1 VHFWTH
7 GGILTKVTPEKPL
20 VMGHEASGTIHAVGG
35 AVTDLQPGD
44 RVAVEPG
51 YPCRRCG
58 PCKTGRYNLCPA
70 MKFAADPP
78 DAHGTLCRVFRM
90 PADFVYPIPDALSL
104 QEAVLVEPLAVAV
117 HAVRLA
123 EVRPALNVLVQGAG
137 TIGLLVAA
145 VAKAYGA
152 TRVGVSDVSEV
163 KVEFARGFLSMSGV
177 TVMRPDNAEDAE
189 AVAARFR
196 GEMGLDTSR
205 GVDVVVECTGVETAM
220 QTGLYAL
227 GAGGVLV
234 QVGMGKPL
242 QALPLLDMFAKETVF
257 KTAFRYA
264 PRDYEI
270 ALDLLAE
277 GKISVAPLISS
288 TLPFE
293 EAPEAWER
301 TRRGEGIKN
310 LIRGVQD

>member
-1 VHFWTH
+1 
-7 GGILTKVTPEKPL
+7 
-20 VMGHEASGTIHAVGG
+20 MGHEASGTIHAVGG

-44 RVAVEPG
+44 RVAIEPG
-51 YPCRRCG
+51 FPCRRCR
-58 PCKTGRYNLCPA
+58 PCKMGRYNLCPA

-90 PADFVYPIPDALSL
+90 PADFVYKIPDALSL

-123 EVRPALNVLVQGAG
+123 EVRPALHVLVQGAG

-145 VAKAYGA
+145 VAKAYGV
-152 TRVGVSDVSEV
+152 TRVGVSDVSEA
-163 KVEFARGFLSMSGV
+163 KVEFARGFLPGV
-177 TVMRPDNAEDAE
+177 TVMRPDGADNAEE
-189 AVAARFR
+189 VAARFR
-196 GEMGLDTSR
+196 GEMGLGAQ
-205 GVDVVVECTGVETAM
+205 GVDAVVECTGVETAM

-227 GAGGVLV
+227 GAGGVFV
-234 QVGMGKPL
+234 QVGMGKAL

-257 KTAFRYA
+257 RTAFRYA

-277 GKISVAPLISS
+277 GKVSVAPLISS

-310 LIRGVQD
+310 LIRGVLD